1 MLGVNSQLHQN
12 RLSKP
17 RFLYVCCLAVFGYRT
32 EAYIRFVNGS
42 QLYYLFQFG
51 VWQSFWEASNRLAL
65 IGNKQSHLISR
76 PGHKILSKFQVQ
88 GQVAIFIFKTRT
100 KYFAA

>member
-1 MLGVNSQLHQN
+1 MT
-12 RLSKP
+12 
-17 RFLYVCCLAVFGYRT
+17 FAVFLMIT
-32 EAYIRFVNGS
+32 KAN
-42 QLYYLFQFG
+42 
-51 VWQSFWEASNRLAL
+51 N
-65 IGNKQSHLISR
+65 R